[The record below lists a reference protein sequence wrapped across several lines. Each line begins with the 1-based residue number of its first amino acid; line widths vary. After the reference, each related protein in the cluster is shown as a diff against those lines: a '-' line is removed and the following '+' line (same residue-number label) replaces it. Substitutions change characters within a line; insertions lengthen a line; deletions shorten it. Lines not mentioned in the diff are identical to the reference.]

1 MTQVIL
7 LIGLTMEQSIRK
19 RRTYDLMMSFSY
31 MAESGCKTRRAPAS
45 APCLL
50 EQSDTELSMLGPA
63 SEPQALLN
71 SLSRV
76 FGFRLPDSDD
86 DPDYRFLSAVADLF
100 HKTTVAPETPLEK
113 HQRPWVNVYLVQHG
127 VLRFFR
133 ETTAGKVAIHHF
145 FAEGDMIWPVFG
157 RTRTARN
164 TLCLTS
170 VTHCTLWVADFRA
183 FRESIRACSGDRWAR
198 FALALTEELAELA
211 TMREFHKQ
219 TLSAAERYELLV
231 RDYPELIRRVP
242 DFQLAAFLGVAPATF
257 SRLKRRR

>member
-1 MTQVIL
+1 MNEP
-7 LIGLTMEQSIRK
+7 G
-19 RRTYDLMMSFSY
+19 Y
-31 MAESGCKTRRAPAS
+31 KTGRALAS

-50 EQSDTELSMLGPA
+50 GQPQSGLTHPVPA
-63 SEPQALLN
+63 SEFEALLN

-76 FGFRLPDSDD
+76 FGLRLPDRND
-86 DPDYRFLSAVADLF
+86 DPDHLFLRAVGELF
-100 HKTTVAPETPLEK
+100 RKTTISPETALEI
-113 HQRPWVNVYLVQHG
+113 HQQPWVNVYLVQHG
-127 VLRFFR
+127 VLRLFR
-133 ETTAGKVAIHHF
+133 ETNSGKVSIHHF
-145 FAEGDMIWPVFG
+145 FTEGDMIWPVFG
-157 RTRTARN
+157 RTRTVRN

-183 FRESIRACSGDRWAR
+183 FRASIRACSGDRWAR

-219 TLSAAERYELLV
+219 TLSATERYGILV

-257 SRLKRRR
+257 SRLKRAV